1 MKAYIQII
9 TACLIWGSYGLFVQM
24 LGYSPEV
31 VVFFRFLFGALFLV
45 ILSCFTGNLRQL
57 KLSSH
62 TGMLFLMG
70 CINAASWLMLTRSIM
85 YTGVANGFILYY
97 TAPCFVMLLA
107 PVILKEPFEKRSLI
121 ALILS
126 FTGIILIAGQGG
138 EAFKD
143 HNLWGNILGVS
154 SGVLFAFYI
163 IALKRLPSDKLGLVS
178 NVYVS
183 ATIALVTFPL
193 AAPSMS
199 AVTVSGL
206 LLLAFL
212 GILIQGAGTTMY
224 MIGLRRVK
232 AQHAGILSYF
242 EALFSMLFAGL
253 FLHERMTPAFL
264 AGVVLIIAGGA
275 LIIALKGKEDP
286 AAAENCRLSK
296 RN

>member
-45 ILSCFTGNLRQL
+45 ILSCFTGNLKQL

-62 TGMLFLMG
+62 AGMLFLMG
-70 CINAASWLMLTRSIM
+70 CINTASWLMLTRSIM
-85 YTGVANGFILYY
+85 YTSVANGFILYY

-107 PVILKEPFEKRSLI
+107 PFILKEHFEKRSLI
-121 ALILS
+121 ALVLS

-138 EAFKD
+138 EVYKD
-143 HNLWGNILGVS
+143 HNLLGNILGVS
-154 SGVLFAFYI
+154 SGVLFAFYL
-163 IALKRLPSDKLGLVS
+163 IALKKLPSEKLGLVS

-183 ATIALVTFPL
+183 ATVALVTLPL

-206 LLLAFL
+206 LWLIFL
-212 GILIQGAGTTMY
+212 GIFIQGAGTTMY
-224 MIGLRRVK
+224 MIGLRKVK

-253 FLHERMTPAFL
+253 LLHERMTPAFL

-275 LIIALKGKEDP
+275 LIALKGKEDP
-286 AAAENCRLSK
+286 AAAENSRLSK